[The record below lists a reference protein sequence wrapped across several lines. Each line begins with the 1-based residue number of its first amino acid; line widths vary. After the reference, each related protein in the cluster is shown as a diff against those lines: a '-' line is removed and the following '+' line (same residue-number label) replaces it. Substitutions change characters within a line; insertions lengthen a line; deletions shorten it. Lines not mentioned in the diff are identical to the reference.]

1 MMTRMQFPA
10 AWVHWGNSDT
20 NTPTGEGMTGRATET
35 AGRGAAGR
43 VRAGVTACLAILIR
57 AACAAAPPPP
67 APPPEPTVV
76 QVNLVGAP
84 GLNPDP
90 GGRPSPVAVRVY
102 QLRSPASFQQADIF
116 QLLERESEVLGAD
129 LAGRSEVTVRPGA
142 TESLTLRPGPDV
154 RYIGVVALYRDVDNA
169 IWRAGAP
176 VSPNQTNVF
185 TAQLQPLAVS
195 VGHTGS

>member
-1 MMTRMQFPA
+1 M
-10 AWVHWGNSDT
+10 G
-20 NTPTGEGMTGRATET
+20 T
-35 AGRGAAGR
+35 ARRSLAGR
-43 VRAGVTACLAILIR
+43 VAAGATACLAILVL

-67 APPPEPTVV
+67 PPPPEPTVV
-76 QVNLVGAP
+76 QLNLVGSP

-90 GGRPSPVAVRVY
+90 GGRPSPVSVRVY

-142 TESLTLRPGPDV
+142 SESLELRPGPDV

-176 VSPNQTNVF
+176 VSANQTNVLR
-185 TAQLQPLAVS
+185 AQLQPLAVS
-195 VGHTGS
+195 VGRAGS